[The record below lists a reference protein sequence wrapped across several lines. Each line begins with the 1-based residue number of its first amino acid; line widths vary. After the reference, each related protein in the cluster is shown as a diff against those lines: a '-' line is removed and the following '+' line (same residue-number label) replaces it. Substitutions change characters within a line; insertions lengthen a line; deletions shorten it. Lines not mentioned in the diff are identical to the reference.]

1 MNGLR
6 GHPTSMILTSE
17 RASRQKVTLRERQS
31 KELCQRVKYLHTG
44 ASFVLLQS
52 KWKLL
57 RPVDVQNTSAVSVQV
72 DW

>member
-44 ASFVLLQS
+44 ASLVS
-52 KWKLL
+52 
-57 RPVDVQNTSAVSVQV
+57 TSIQMKAFTTSGCTKYFSCVSAS
-72 DW
+72 